1 MAERASAVLTIT
13 DVGVDSFMTTTTSTS
28 TAATEKRLRGGAT
41 RGKAFKR
48 DQASTV
54 DGTSSIEKKKKK
66 SLIDFFAGLESGRRK
81 VNPSLKQLLTRCTLK

>member
-1 MAERASAVLTIT
+1 MILELRKQASERGMAERASAVLTIT
-13 DVGVDSFMTTTTSTS
+13 DVGVDSFMTTTTS

-54 DGTSSIEKKKKK
+54 DGTTSSIEKKKKK
-66 SLIDFFAGLESGRRK
+66 KSD
-81 VNPSLKQLLTRCTLK
+81 

>member
-54 DGTSSIEKKKKK
+54 DGTTSSIEKKKKK
-66 SLIDFFAGLESGRRK
+66 SLIDFFCRA
-81 VNPSLKQLLTRCTLK
+81 